1 MNILELLKRN
11 GKKEYMKYEDGKI
24 IPVKVEENKNY
35 QELNLS
41 PAEQKE
47 EIKKAIKEKVDMP
60 GKVKRYGTFKML
72 KIILAIAVIIFFGY
86 TVKDIYIAFT
96 ESEPP
101 VVDVE
106 PTDNDPQTP
115 NTPNDSG
122 SFTPGGDSV
131 GTIDPPKVEPKE
143 EPKEDIQKPIEEGK
157 PSTLKQAIDASNV
170 VNNMMVTEMAK
181 EVSGMNEYF
190 DNKMNKFTF
199 EKRVK
204 ASLETKQQL
213 AQYLEEHKNLYVDE
227 EILSFYEAT
236 EVRLQNSI
244 TMTQLI
250 LESFNNST
258 TEAELKAKSDEYVQR
273 EIVLKEEQKA
283 LFIQLLK
290 DKKIEHSV
298 DDVKGEIS
306 YTIK

>member
-1 MNILELLKRN
+1 MNILELLKRS
-11 GKKEYMKYEDGKI
+11 GKKEYMRYEDGKI
-24 IPVKVEENKNY
+24 IPVKVDENKNY

-72 KIILAIAVIIFFGY
+72 KIIFAIAVIIFFGY

-101 VVDVE
+101 VVEVE

-115 NTPNDSG
+115 DTPNDNG
-122 SFTPGGDSV
+122 SFTPGQDSV
-131 GTIDPPKVEPKE
+131 GTIDPPKE
-143 EPKEDIQKPIEEGK
+143 EPKENIQKPVEEGN
-157 PSTLKQAIDASNV
+157 PSALKQAIDASNV

-213 AQYLEEHKNLYVDE
+213 AQYLKERKDLYVDE

-236 EVRLQNSI
+236 EIRLQNS
-244 TMTQLI
+244 TAMTQLI
-250 LESFNNST
+250 LDSFNDST
-258 TEAELKAKSDEYVQR
+258 TEAELKSKSDGYVQR
-273 EIVLKEEQKA
+273 EVELKEKQKN
-283 LFIQLLK
+283 LFIQILK

-298 DDVKGEIS
+298 DDVKGEIN

>member
-60 GKVKRYGTFKML
+60 GKVKRYGTVKML
-72 KIILAIAVIIFFGY
+72 KIIISIAIIIFFGF

-101 VVDVE
+101 VVEVE
-106 PTDNDPQTP
+106 PVNKGSDPIPETPTDK
-115 NTPNDSG
+115 G
-122 SFTPGGDSV
+122 SFTPGNDTI
-131 GTIDPPKVEPKE
+131 GTVDPPKE
-143 EPKEDIQKPIEEGK
+143 EPKEDEQKPVEGSK
-157 PSTLKQAIDASNV
+157 DSSLKQAIDASNV
-170 VNNMMVTEMAK
+170 VNNMMVSEMAK
-181 EVSGMNEYF
+181 EIAGMNEHF

-199 EKRVK
+199 EKRLK
-204 ASLETKQQL
+204 GSLETKEQL
-213 AQYLEEHKNLYVDE
+213 AQYLQERKALFVDE
-227 EILSFYEAT
+227 EILSFYDAT
-236 EVRLQNSI
+236 EVRLQNS
-244 TMTQLI
+244 TDMTRLV
-250 LESFNNST
+250 LDSFDSYM
-258 TEAELKAKSDEYVQR
+258 TETELKDKVDGHIQR
-273 EIVLKEEQKA
+273 ENELKEEQKA
-283 LFIQLLK
+283 KFLQLLK
-290 DKKIEHSV
+290 DKNIEHSV
-298 DDVKGEIS
+298 DDLKGEIS

>member
-1 MNILELLKRN
+1 MNILELLKRS
-11 GKKEYMKYEDGKI
+11 GKKEYMRYEDGKI

-47 EIKKAIKEKVDMP
+47 EIKKAIKEKVDVP

-72 KIILAIAVIIFFGY
+72 KIIFAIAVIIFFGY

-101 VVDVE
+101 VVEVA

-115 NTPNDSG
+115 DTPNDNG
-122 SFTPGGDSV
+122 SFTPGQDSV
-131 GTIDPPKVEPKE
+131 GTIDPPKE
-143 EPKEDIQKPIEEGK
+143 EPKENIQKPVEDGN
-157 PSTLKQAIDASNV
+157 PSALKQAIDASNV

-181 EVSGMNEYF
+181 EVTGMNEYF

-213 AQYLEEHKNLYVDE
+213 AQYLQERKDLYVDE

-236 EVRLQNSI
+236 EIRLQNS
-244 TMTQLI
+244 TAMTQLI
-250 LESFNNST
+250 LDSFNDST
-258 TEAELKAKSDEYVQR
+258 TEAELKSKSDGYVQR
-273 EIVLKEEQKA
+273 EVELKEKQKN
-283 LFIQLLK
+283 LFIQILK

-298 DDVKGEIS
+298 DDVKGEIN